1 MLKKFIERP
10 VLSTVISII
19 LLILGLL
26 SVFSLPITLFP
37 DIAPPSVV
45 VQANYPG
52 ANAEV
57 VARSVA
63 TPLEESINGVENMT
77 YMTSNS
83 SNDGSMTLT
92 VYFKQGTN
100 PDIAAVN
107 VQNRVAKATSQ
118 IPQEVIQSG
127 ISTQKQQNSIIMFVG
142 LYSKDSVNYNE
153 TFLQNYIKI
162 NLIPK
167 LQRIPGV
174 GDAQPFGTKDYSMRI
189 WLKPDRLVANN
200 LSPIEVTDAIKDQ
213 SLEAAPG
220 RFGQSSHE
228 VFEYVLKYKGKLNKN
243 EDYENIVLKANA
255 DGSVVKLKDVARVEF
270 GSYTYSSN
278 SRLNGNPTSGVAIF
292 QTAGSN
298 ANDILTQAEK
308 MLKEFDRDLP
318 RGIESTI
325 MYNSKD
331 FLDNSIDQVKHTLL
345 EAFILV
351 FIVVFI
357 FLQDLRSTLIP
368 AIAVPV
374 SIIGTFFFL
383 QLFGYTINL
392 LTLFALV
399 LAIGIVV
406 DDAIVV
412 VEAVHSKME
421 LTGQPAKEATVNA
434 MSEIS
439 GAIISIT
446 LVMAAVF
453 IPVGFMQGPAGVFYR
468 QFAFTLAI
476 AILISAVNAL
486 TLSPALCA
494 LFLKNT
500 AAGEGGASVHGHS
513 GKKGFM
519 GRFYHAFNA
528 GFQSM
533 TNRYIQSLR
542 FLFRHRWIAIGGLII
557 IAGATFFMAKQTPT
571 GFIPTED
578 QGFVLYA
585 LSTPPG
591 SSLDKTRKAMEEV
604 DSLVKQETFSDRRYN
619 IDGLNF
625 ISNANAAPY
634 GAGFIR
640 MKPYDERG
648 PMKDA
653 TAISNYLSGK
663 IAAQVKDAHAF
674 FFTFPTIQGFGN
686 VAGFEFMLQDQHNGS
701 LDKLS
706 ATANEF
712 IGALFQRPE
721 IAYAFTT
728 FASGNPQY
736 MMDVDYNKAKQFD
749 VGISDLMK
757 TMQIYYGSSFVSDFN
772 RFGKYYRVMAQA
784 DIPYRANKNSLD
796 GIYVKSKGGQLV
808 PVNQLISL
816 RRVYGPETV
825 TRNNLYN
832 AVTINGTPKPGYSTG
847 DAIRAIEETAKT
859 ALPRGYAVEYTGM
872 TREEKASG
880 GQLIFIFI
888 LSLVFVY
895 FLLAAQYESYILPL
909 AIVLSIPVGV
919 FGVFVFL
926 KLLGV
931 ENNIYVQVSL
941 IMLVGLLAKNAI
953 LIVEYAVQRRRHGM
967 SLVDSALEAA
977 KLRLR
982 PILMTSFAFI
992 AGLLPLLNA
1001 KGASALGNR
1010 SIGTG
1015 AIGGMLTGVILG
1027 IFIVPV
1033 LFIIF
1038 QYLQEK
1044 IRRNPEPTSP
1054 GAPTAPAV
1062 QPVTPRPSGS
1072 GGSLP
1077 SFGMG
1082 APLIVL
1088 GIMVTLGFSACK
1100 VSKDMAIPA
1109 AQLPISFQGSARTV
1123 PAGAVTA
1130 DTAAM
1135 ASIPWKDLFTDL
1147 TLQQLIDSAIA
1158 HNYDMQ
1164 LALKNIESA
1173 RLVLGQT
1180 KLSYLPEI
1188 DLNVTANTSRPSDN
1202 SLNGISLSQ
1211 FLGSKHI
1218 EDYSANA
1225 SLSWE
1230 ADIWGKIR
1238 NRQSRALATYLQSE
1252 EARKAVQTN
1261 IVSGVSR
1268 GYYNLLMLDAQMAIA
1283 RRNLSLNDSTLQ
1295 IIRLQFNAG
1304 QATALGVEQS
1314 EAQEKVAAALVPQ
1327 LEQEELLQE
1336 NALSILSGRLPAQ
1349 IVRSITL
1356 DQIPMREELSA
1367 GLPIEMVN
1375 RRPDVRSSELALT
1388 IANANV
1394 GIAKASLYPSLVI
1407 MAQGGL
1413 NSFKTS
1419 NWFNIPASLF
1429 GIVGGGLTEPLFKHR
1444 EFKTKYE
1451 LAKVDRE
1458 RSVIQFRQSV
1468 LVAVG
1473 EVSDALGKIEK
1484 LKEQQE
1490 IVASR
1495 VSTLQQ
1501 ATSNANML
1509 FRNGLATYLEVIT
1522 AQGSVLQSELELASL
1537 KREQLDAVVELYKS
1551 LGGGWK

>member
-19 LLILGLL
+19 LLLLGGL
-26 SVFSLPITLFP
+26 SLFSLPITLFP

-45 VQANYPG
+45 VTASYPG

-63 TPLEESINGVENMT
+63 TPLEEAVNGVENMT

-118 IPQEVIQSG
+118 IPQEVIQAG

-142 LYSKDSVNYNE
+142 LYSKDTTYNE

-162 NLIPK
+162 NLVPK

-200 LSPIEVTDAIKDQ
+200 LSPLEVTDAIRDQ

-220 RFGQSSHE
+220 RFGQSSQE

-243 EDYENIVLKANA
+243 EDYENIIIKSNS
-255 DGSVVKLKDVARVEF
+255 DGSVVRLKDVARVEF

-278 SRLNGNPTSGVAIF
+278 SKLNGNPTSGVAIF

-298 ANDILTQAEK
+298 ANDILTEAER
-308 MLKEFDRDLP
+308 MLKEFDKELP

-331 FLDNSIDQVKHTLL
+331 FLDNSIDQVKHTLI

-357 FLQDLRSTLIP
+357 FLQDFRSTLIP

-374 SIIGTFFFL
+374 AIIGTFFFL

-412 VEAVHSKME
+412 VEAVHAKME
-421 LTGQPAKEATVNA
+421 HTGQSAKVATINA

-439 GAIISIT
+439 GAIVSIT

-494 LFLKNT
+494 LFLKNDH
-500 AAGEGGASVHGHS
+500 AEAHGK
-513 GKKGFM
+513 KKGFM
-519 GRFYHAFNA
+519 GRFYNAFNA

-533 TNRYIQSLR
+533 TSRYLKSLR
-542 FLFRHRWIAIGGLII
+542 FLFRQKWIAVGGLII
-557 IAGATFFMAKQTPT
+557 IALVAFIMAKQTPT

-585 LSTPPG
+585 VNTPPG
-591 SSLDKTRKAMEEV
+591 SSLEKTHKAMQEI
-604 DSLVKQETFSDRRYN
+604 DSLVKGEVFSDRRYN
-619 IDGLNF
+619 VEGLNF
-625 ISNANAAPY
+625 ISNANASPY

-653 TAISNYLSGK
+653 TAISNYLSMK
-663 IAAQVKDAHAF
+663 VATQVKDAHAF

-686 VAGFEFMLQDQHNGS
+686 VAGFEFMLQDQRNGS
-701 LDKLS
+701 LDKLG

-712 IGALFQRPE
+712 IGALMQRPE

-749 VGISDLMK
+749 ISISDLMK
-757 TMQIYYGSSFVSDFN
+757 TMQVYYGSSFVSDFN

-784 DIPYRANKNSLD
+784 DVSYRANKTSLD

-808 PVNQLISL
+808 PVNQLITL
-816 RRVYGPETV
+816 KRVYGPETV

-832 AVTINGTPKPGYSTG
+832 AVTINGVPKPGYSTG
-847 DAIRAIEETAKT
+847 DAIKAIEETAAKV
-859 ALPRGYAVEYTGM
+859 LPRGYATEWTGM
-872 TREEKASG
+872 TREEKRAG

-919 FGVFVFL
+919 FGVFAFL
-926 KLLGV
+926 KIMGV
-931 ENNIYVQVSL
+931 DNNIYVQVSL

-967 SLVDSALEAA
+967 SLVDSAIEAA
-977 KLRLR
+977 QLRLR

-992 AGLLPLLNA
+992 AGLLPLLSA

-1015 AIGGMLTGVILG
+1015 AVGGMLTGVILG
-1027 IFIVPV
+1027 VFIVPV
-1033 LFIIF
+1033 LFVIF

-1044 IRRNPEPTSP
+1044 IRRKPTP
-1054 GAPTAPAV
+1054 VAE
-1062 QPVTPRPSGS
+1062 PVTRSS
-1072 GGSLP
+1072 GGSMP
-1077 SFGMG
+1077 S
-1082 APLIVL
+1082 L
-1088 GIMVTLGFSACK
+1088 GIGTPLVLIGILLTLSFAACK
-1100 VSKDMAIPA
+1100 VSKDIATP
-1109 AQLPISFQGSARTV
+1109 QPEVPNDFHQTSRTTVV
-1123 PAGAVTA
+1123 PSTA
-1130 DTAAM
+1130 DST
-1135 ASIPWKDLFTDL
+1135 SIADLPWKNLFTDP
-1147 TLQQLIDSAIA
+1147 TLQQLIDSAIVK
-1158 HNYDMQ
+1158 NYDMQ

-1173 RLVLGQT
+1173 RLVLGQS
-1180 KLSYLPEI
+1180 KLGYLPEVS
-1188 DLNVTANTSRPSDN
+1188 LNVTANTNRPSDN
-1202 SLNGISLSQ
+1202 SLNGISLSS
-1211 FLGSKHI
+1211 FLGKKHL

-1238 NRQSRALATYLQSE
+1238 NQQSKALAAYLQTE

-1261 IVSGVSR
+1261 IIASVSQ
-1268 GYYNLLMLDAQMAIA
+1268 GYYNLLMLDEQLAIA
-1283 RRNLSLNDSTLQ
+1283 RRNLLLNDSTLR

-1304 QATALGVEQS
+1304 QVTALGIQQA
-1314 EAQEKVAAALVPQ
+1314 EAQEKVAAGLVPQ
-1327 LEQEELLQE
+1327 LEQEILLQE

-1349 IVRSITL
+1349 IIRNTTL
-1356 DQIPMREELSA
+1356 VQVPVGDEISTGVPT
-1367 GLPIEMVN
+1367 EMVK
-1375 RRPDVRSSELALT
+1375 RRPDVRSGELALT

-1394 GIAKASLYPSLVI
+1394 GIAKANLYPSLVI
-1407 MAQGGL
+1407 TATGGL
-1413 NSFKTS
+1413 NSFKAS

-1429 GIVGGGLTEPLFKHR
+1429 GIAGGGLTEPLFRRR
-1444 EFKTKYE
+1444 ELRTQYE

-1458 RSVIQFRQSV
+1458 KAVIQFRQSV
-1468 LVAVG
+1468 LIAVG

-1484 LKEQQE
+1484 LKEQQQ

-1495 VSTLQQ
+1495 VNILQQ
-1501 ATSNANML
+1501 AITNANLL
-1509 FRNGLATYLEVIT
+1509 FRNGMATYLEVIT
-1522 AQGSVLQSELELASL
+1522 AQSSVLQGELELATL
-1537 KREQLDAVVELYKS
+1537 KREQLDAVVGLYKS